1 MKRSIVILLA
11 VLLISVFALGGCSSS
26 NDPSIETPAA
36 NNSSISEEDALAVA
50 LEDAGI
56 QESAAEELNVE
67 ATDVDGSKAYVI
79 SFVWSGFDY
88 QYTIDASSGEIIEAL
103 FDGEVV

>member
-1 MKRSIVILLA
+1 MKKSIAILLG
-11 VLLISVFALGGCSSS
+11 VLFVVLFALGGCTSA

-36 NNSSISEEDALAVA
+36 NNSSISEQDALAVA

-56 QESAAEELNVE
+56 QESAAEDLAIVADE
-67 ATDVDGSKAYVI
+67 ADGKKVYVI

-88 QYTIDASSGEIIEAL
+88 QYTIDASSGEIIETM
-103 FDGEVV
+103 FDGEVL